1 MAITPEGTRVFANC
15 GDGSV
20 NVIETAG
27 NTVLTSF
34 TPTGHLQG
42 TSITIAPDGASV
54 WVGAFAGGGSSTYT
68 SVVDTTTY
76 STLHQFTGESKGV
89 AFSQDGSTAHILDVA
104 LGELIPVNTT
114 TFAEGTPLTVMEPSS
129 GFWFMLDKNPAAEQI
144 FVTGRTSVIVV
155 GDGPPLPTNL
165 PDTGLSTETTTALA
179 VVALVAA
186 LGGALLISRR
196 RHA

>member
-1 MAITPEGTRVFANC
+1 
-15 GDGSV
+15 
-20 NVIETAG
+20 
-27 NTVLTSF
+27 
-34 TPTGHLQG
+34 
-42 TSITIAPDGASV
+42 
-54 WVGAFAGGGSSTYT
+54 
-68 SVVDTTTY
+68 
-76 STLHQFTGESKGV
+76 
-89 AFSQDGSTAHILDVA
+89 
-104 LGELIPVNTT
+104 
-114 TFAEGTPLTVMEPSS
+114 MEPSS

-196 RHA
+196 RRA